1 MAASMN
7 DASKMSESVATVL
20 IVDDDPTI
28 RGLERI
34 ILRSQGYK
42 VLEAESAAEAM
53 RLAPESVL
61 VDLLITDFLMAEVDG
76 LELAR
81 RFREVHPKTPIL
93 MVSGSM
99 ASLPDRGENLE
110 SLELLPKPFGLNA
123 LLRKVHEL
131 LDMGGSPPHPSGSSF
146 AAPAR

>member
-53 RLAPESVL
+53 RLAP
-61 VDLLITDFLMAEVDG
+61 DHRFLDG
-76 LELAR
+76 
-81 RFREVHPKTPIL
+81 
-93 MVSGSM
+93 
-99 ASLPDRGENLE
+99 RG
-110 SLELLPKPFGLNA
+110 
-123 LLRKVHEL
+123 
-131 LDMGGSPPHPSGSSF
+131 
-146 AAPAR
+146 

>member
-81 RFREVHPKTPIL
+81 RF
-93 MVSGSM
+93 
-99 ASLPDRGENLE
+99 
-110 SLELLPKPFGLNA
+110 
-123 LLRKVHEL
+123 
-131 LDMGGSPPHPSGSSF
+131 
-146 AAPAR
+146 